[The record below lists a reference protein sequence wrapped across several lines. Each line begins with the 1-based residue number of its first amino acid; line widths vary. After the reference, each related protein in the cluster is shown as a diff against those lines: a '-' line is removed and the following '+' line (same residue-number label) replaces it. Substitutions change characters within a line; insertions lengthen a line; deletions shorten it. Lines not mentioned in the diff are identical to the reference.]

1 MLGYWP
7 TLEAQAMQKVLTCLF
22 ALSAFAALPAYA
34 ANDMISDQAIL
45 EMAVQQHVWVK
56 PAEVDARISELRAEN
71 ALPTPPAGTEL
82 RTYIAMQIIREK
94 VRR

>member
-1 MLGYWP
+1 MLAYWP

-22 ALSAFAALPAYA
+22 ALSAFAALPACA
-34 ANDMISDQAIL
+34 ANDMNSDKAIL
-45 EMAVQQHVWVK
+45 EMAAQQHVIVK
-56 PAEVDARISELRAEN
+56 PAEIDARISELRAKN

-82 RTYIAMQIIREK
+82 RYYITMQIIREK